1 MSYHNNS
8 RVPLSSHISSKV
20 LILAMGVC
28 IGLVLYRFNFAPHN
42 VALEMTGGNEPGLSD
57 HRIYQSANGSKY
69 LVPNIVHFIWFGRH
83 KEMSF
88 ENYIS
93 ISSAHKIHRPE
104 LIMLHCDHLPVGDW
118 WKRLQKEVNPEVH
131 HMEPPNEIHGQ
142 VLYHVY
148 HQGDVAKL
156 QVLRTFG
163 GIYLDYDVIVLQSLD
178 PLRKYP
184 MTMGKE
190 KEEKLNAGVVV
201 AHKDSMFLRMW
212 YESYKDNY
220 QPFDWV
226 FNCGVVSY
234 QIYKDHPHLVHVESY
249 RLTTPPWEEREKIMT
264 YGGINWQDLYV
275 LHLMSHLESIKYT
288 PEDIITQNNTFGE
301 IIRHVYYK
309 VLEIGEN

>member
-1 MSYHNNS
+1 MGVY
-8 RVPLSSHISSKV
+8 IG
-20 LILAMGVC
+20 LIL
-28 IGLVLYRFNFAPHN
+28 YRLNFTPQN
-42 VALEMTGGNEPGLSD
+42 VEFKVIGGNEPGLSD
-57 HRIYQSANGSKY
+57 HRLYQSANGSKY

-142 VLYHVY
+142 VLNHVY

-184 MTMGKE
+184 MTMGEQKD
-190 KEEKLNAGVVV
+190 EKLNAGVIV
-201 AHKDSMFLRMW
+201 AHKDSAFLRMW
-212 YESYKDNY
+212 YESYRDNY
-220 QPFDWV
+220 QPFDWD
-226 FNCGVVSY
+226 FNCGAVSY
-234 QIYKDHPHLVHVESY
+234 QIYKDHPHLIHIERY
-249 RLTTPPWEEREKIMT
+249 RLTTPSWEERWKIMR
-264 YGGINWQDLYV
+264 YGAINWRDLYV
-275 LHLMSHLESIKYT
+275 LHLMSHRDSTKYP
-288 PEDIITQNNTFGE
+288 PEDVMNLNNTFSE
-301 IIRHVYYK
+301 IIRHVYSNWS
-309 VLEIGEN
+309 EIGEY